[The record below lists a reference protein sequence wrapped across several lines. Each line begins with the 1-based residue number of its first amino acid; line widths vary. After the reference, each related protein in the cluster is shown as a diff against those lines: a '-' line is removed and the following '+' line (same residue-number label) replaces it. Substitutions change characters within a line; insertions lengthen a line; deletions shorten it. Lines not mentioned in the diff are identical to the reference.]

1 MGTTRVVLAD
11 LTHNAQQVASNF
23 MPLGIGLI
31 GSYLRKECPDV
42 DVQLHKY
49 PESLSASLTE
59 SAPSVLGF
67 SNYSWNMELGYA
79 FAEEVKRRSPSTVIV
94 FGGPNYGL
102 EPEELADFWRR
113 FPAIDFY
120 IVREG
125 EVAFLKLFERL
136 REQDFNVQEVK
147 STPEDLVNAH
157 FLRNGQIV
165 QSPDAPRLESL
176 DLIPSPYLSGL
187 MDGFFDSVLIPLIHT
202 TRGCPFTCTF
212 CTEGSKYY
220 AKVAQVEGLEAELEY
235 IAQRIGTVTDLC
247 LSDANFGMFSQDIQK
262 AETIAEIRAR
272 YSWPKRLVVSTG
284 KNQKERVIRV
294 AETLQGA
301 LSVAASLQSTD
312 PEVLKGINRSNI
324 SIEALRGMV
333 SSARDAEAGT
343 YTELILGL
351 PGDSVDRHRQS
362 LRDVTN
368 AGLGIVR
375 MYQLILLPQ
384 TQMST
389 PQSRQE
395 HDFVTRF
402 RINPRCF
409 GVYDVMGESKTVV
422 EHEEIVIG
430 SRTLT
435 TEEYLDCRQLDL
447 SVEVFHNSGL
457 FAEMAGVFRHLG
469 LDWFDA
475 IVEAHSQVL
484 AAGGSKL
491 HAIYRRF
498 REANLEGVY
507 LTRDDLLADVRG
519 RIDEFLTDT
528 DGTNEMATAK
538 ARALAGALDE
548 IIDVFVASVG
558 VVLARGGVTGPNVEA
573 FLASYRL
580 LLADTRT
587 NFLNQS
593 GVATHTSTLDLEAL
607 EAVSFEL
614 DPRSL
619 AAAPPQQYAFEH
631 SDEQK
636 AHIDS
641 LAKQYDV
648 TTIDGIGRVLMRVN
662 PASLFPK
669 RAPATVKSPSDV

>member
-1 MGTTRVVLAD
+1 MGAARVVLAD
-11 LTHNAQQVASNF
+11 LTHNSQQVASNF

-31 GSYLRKECPDV
+31 GSYLRTEFPDV
-42 DVQLHKY
+42 DVELHKY
-49 PESLSASLTE
+49 PESLSASL
-59 SAPSVLGF
+59 AACPPAVLGF

-79 FAEEVKRRSPSTVIV
+79 FAEEVKRRFPSTVIV

-102 EPEELADFWRR
+102 EHEELEDFWGR

-120 IVREG
+120 LVREG
-125 EVAFLKLFERL
+125 EVAFAKLFERL
-136 REQDFNVQEVK
+136 RDQDFNVQEVK
-147 STPEDLVNAH
+147 SSPEDLVNAH

-187 MDGFFDSVLIPLIHT
+187 MDGFFDSVLTPLIHT

-220 AKVAQVEGLEAELEY
+220 AKVAQVGSLEEELEY
-235 IAQRIGTVTDLC
+235 IAQRIGSVTDLC
-247 LSDANFGMFSQDIQK
+247 LSDANFGMFSQDVQK

-272 YSWPKRLVVSTG
+272 YSWPKRLIVSTG

-362 LRDVTN
+362 LSDVTN

-389 PQSRQE
+389 PQSRHE
-395 HDFVTRF
+395 HGFVTRF

-409 GVYDVMGESKTVV
+409 GVYDVMGEAKTVV

-430 SRTLT
+430 STSLT

-447 SVEVFHNSGL
+447 SIEVFHNSGM
-457 FAEMAGVFRHLG
+457 FSEMAGVFRYLG

-475 IVEAHSQVL
+475 IFEAHTKVL
-484 AAGGSKL
+484 AAGHSQL
-491 HAIYRRF
+491 HAIYLRF

-519 RIDEFLTDT
+519 RMDEFLADT

-538 ARALAGALDE
+538 ARALAGALNE
-548 IIDVFVASVG
+548 IIDVFVAAVK
-558 VVLARGGVTGPNVEA
+558 VVLARGGVTGPNVDA
-573 FLASYRL
+573 FLASYRD

-587 NFLNQS
+587 KFLTQTKA
-593 GVATHTSTLDLEAL
+593 ATHTTTLDLDAL
-607 EAVSFEL
+607 EAASFEF

-619 AAAPPQQYAFEH
+619 SATPPHQYVFEH

-636 AHIDS
+636 AHIES
-641 LAKQYDV
+641 LSKQYDV
-648 TTIDGIGRVLMRVN
+648 TTIDGVGRVLMRVN
-662 PASLFPK
+662 PATLFPK
-669 RAPATVKSPSDV
+669 RAASKVKIASDA